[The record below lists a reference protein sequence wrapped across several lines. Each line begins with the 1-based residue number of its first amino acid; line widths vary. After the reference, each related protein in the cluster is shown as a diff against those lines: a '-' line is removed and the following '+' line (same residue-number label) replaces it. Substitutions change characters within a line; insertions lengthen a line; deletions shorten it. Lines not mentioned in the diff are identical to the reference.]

1 MRLFCYGTLQFPE
14 VMERACG
21 CRFSGVPAVLDNHVC
36 YTVRGRVFPG
46 IRLAPGRQTPGTLY
60 TGLGRLQLGR
70 LDDFESDFYQRVRVM
85 VTDAQERPCEAWVYV
100 VRPAEHGRLTDELW
114 DRAWFERLHLRNY
127 LRDIGRGQP
136 WDAS

>member
-21 CRFSGVPAVLDNHVC
+21 SRFSGVPAVLDNHAC
-36 YTVRGRVFPG
+36 YMVRDRVFPG
-46 IRLAPGRQTPGTLY
+46 ILPAAGRQTPGTLY

-85 VTDAQERPCEAWVYV
+85 VTDTQERPCEAWVYV
-100 VRPAEHGRLTDELW
+100 VRPEEYGRLTDAAW
-114 DRAWFERLHLRNY
+114 DRAWFERMHLRTY